1 MCIVGAY
8 LAEFLEYLWLI
19 LWCDPDAGV
28 TDRDFHRTIS
38 LLGFNSDPSSLRCE
52 LHGIGKQVEKN
63 LFDLPL
69 VTYELPKA
77 LVDRD
82 IESDAVLRGPFPHK
96 GACVIYCQGKVELS
110 QFKLH
115 TASLNLRK

>member
-1 MCIVGAY
+1 
-8 LAEFLEYLWLI
+8 
-19 LWCDPDAGV
+19 
-28 TDRDFHRTIS
+28 
-38 LLGFNSDPSSLRCE
+38 SLRCE

-115 TASLNLRK
+115 TASLNLRKIQDLIDKGEQMATGGKDVLRVLSLFLV